1 MKEPRRGA
9 MRGLPPQLGVVEIA
23 PSVAEA
29 VESAVDERA
38 RSGGVTGAGLVV
50 DPSPIK
56 EIAPFNASLL
66 A

>member
-1 MKEPRRGA
+1 ML
-9 MRGLPPQLGVVEIA
+9 GLPPQLGVVEIA

-38 RSGGVTGAGLVV
+38 RAGGVTGAGLVV

-56 EIAPFNASLL
+56 EIAPFNAPALL